1 MPELP
6 EVEVVRLGLQAHVAG
21 REIAKVEVLHERA
34 IRRHVLGADDFT
46 GRLAGTTINA
56 ARRRG
61 KYLWLELSDGSRA
74 PRYERADARPAR
86 RRAR

>member
-34 IRRHVLGADDFT
+34 IRRHTLGGNDFT
-46 GRLAGTTINA
+46 GRLAGHKLKPGSYRLVATPRVGAMTGRA
-56 ARRRG
+56 ASASFRIV
-61 KYLWLELSDGSRA
+61 S
-74 PRYERADARPAR
+74 
-86 RRAR
+86 